1 MVQPTPEAVAARPVL
16 AKALRASGPQ
26 GPAQVPTE
34 LLEVWP
40 LAEASVPQV
49 PVQALLLAETQ
60 ELPKQ
65 ALRVQESESPE
76 SVSQARMAPDG
87 SRLRGPSVPASP
99 AGPDPDVVPASQA
112 WLRA

>member
-1 MVQPTPEAVAARPVL
+1 MQPTTEAVAARPVL
-16 AKALRASGPQ
+16 AKALQASGPQ
-26 GPAQVPTE
+26 GPAQAPTE

-40 LAEASVPQV
+40 RAEPLVPQV
-49 PVQALLLAETQ
+49 PVPALLLAETQ
-60 ELPKQ
+60 ELPEQ

-76 SVSQARMAPDG
+76 SRGRMAPDG